1 MQDLT
6 LRLLPL
12 IVDKTI
18 DIVVGI
24 LAGILTTGILVLATY
39 LIKKILIP
47 WYQSVVY
54 RGIIIT
60 GTWHAVLDPKVTSA
74 DRRIEND
81 MKVTQKGHIV
91 RGVMT
96 KRTTNIPTGKVL
108 SEAFIMEGQLRDRLF
123 YAIVYPKDKG
133 RLSALAFLYQV
144 EGSGD
149 RLVGQRIFYHVQENK
164 IESADETWEKQP
176 EN

>member
-1 MQDLT
+1 MQDLI

-24 LAGILTTGILVLATY
+24 LAGILTAGILVLATY

-47 WYQSVVY
+47 WYQTVVY

-96 KRTTNIPTGKVL
+96 KRTTKHSNGKGTIG
-108 SEAFIMEGQLRDRLF
+108 S
-123 YAIVYPKDKG
+123 VYHGGATP
-133 RLSALAFLYQV
+133 
-144 EGSGD
+144 
-149 RLVGQRIFYHVQENK
+149 
-164 IESADETWEKQP
+164 
-176 EN
+176 